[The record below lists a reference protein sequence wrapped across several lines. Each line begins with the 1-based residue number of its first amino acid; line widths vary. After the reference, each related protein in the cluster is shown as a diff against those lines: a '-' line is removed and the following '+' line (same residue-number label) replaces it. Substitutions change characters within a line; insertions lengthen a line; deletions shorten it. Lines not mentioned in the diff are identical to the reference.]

1 MSVFQSYL
9 HPHGSGTKEWKINGF
24 GLSSWRSMAIRIGI
38 SIRSVC
44 LLAQKFLNSRVF
56 SWRSI
61 THESLGMHSYA
72 RTIISM
78 IKERKLFNKKG
89 SSSTTGSQS
98 GWNSFCKIHKPQ
110 VFWDGRKIRSS
121 LPLPL
126 SKPTID
132 WKILINL
139 CGRLRKPDLNQVM
152 KNKNALSEIIC
163 PRCVK
168 LRSFHFLFS
177 IWMVAAVVRNSG
189 ASSEKLTWKLFIRI
203 EREILY
209 YYYNYRPEWVL
220 Q

>member
-1 MSVFQSYL
+1 
-9 HPHGSGTKEWKINGF
+9 
-24 GLSSWRSMAIRIGI
+24 MAIRIGI

-56 SWRSI
+56 SWRST

-98 GWNSFCKIHKPQ
+98 GWKSFCKIHRVQ
-110 VFWDGRKIRSS
+110 VFWEGHKIRSS

-139 CGRLRKPDLNQVM
+139 CGRLRKHDLNQVM
-152 KNKNALSEIIC
+152 KTRML
-163 PRCVK
+163 
-168 LRSFHFLFS
+168 HQ
-177 IWMVAAVVRNSG
+177 
-189 ASSEKLTWKLFIRI
+189 KLFIPIVSSFALFIFFFLFGWSSPLFATRGRVAKSSL
-203 EREILY
+203 E
-209 YYYNYRPEWVL
+209 NFSFV
-220 Q
+220 